1 MKNILK
7 IIIVT
12 GFVSIL
18 GLGLLFEFLEKE
30 PVAPNQASDI
40 SIGTT
45 KGEMAPDFIGT
56 TLTGETIKLSEL
68 RGKTVVINVFAS
80 WCGPCQLEAPHLAQ
94 VYNDLGGDDI
104 EFIGL
109 NFEENPSEVAAFQ
122 AAYDWVFPVVL
133 NQDGALTEIYHPI
146 GLPTSWFI
154 DPQGVIQYV
163 HIGPVTAEMLEQ
175 AIFDVQD
182 GYGNPLAIVY
192 QDTGSTK

>member
-1 MKNILK
+1 MKNILR

-12 GFVSIL
+12 GLVFPL
-18 GLGLLFEFLEKE
+18 GLGLVFEFFEKE
-30 PVAPNQASDI
+30 PVVQNQESDI
-40 SIGTT
+40 PIGIT

-56 TLTGETIKLSEL
+56 TLNGETIKLSDL

-94 VYNDLGGDDI
+94 VYKDLGGDAI

-109 NFEENPSEVAAFQ
+109 NLEENPSEVAAFQ
-122 AAYDWVFPVVL
+122 AEHEWVFPVVL
-133 NQDGALTEIYHPI
+133 NQDGVLTDIYHPI

-163 HIGPVTAEMLEQ
+163 HTGPVTAKMLEQ
-175 AIFDVQD
+175 AIFDVQE
-182 GYGNPLAIVY
+182 GYGDPLAIVY
-192 QDTGSTK
+192 

>member
-1 MKNILK
+1 MKNTLR

-12 GFVSIL
+12 GLVSIL

-30 PVAPNQASDI
+30 PVVPNQASDI

-94 VYNDLGGDDI
+94 VYKNLGGDDI

-109 NFEENPSEVAAFQ
+109 NLEENPSEVAAFQ
-122 AAYDWVFPVVL
+122 AEHEWVFPVVL
-133 NQDGALTEIYHPI
+133 NQDGVLTGRF
-146 GLPTSWFI
+146 GLQMVLLRF
-154 DPQGVIQYV
+154 
-163 HIGPVTAEMLEQ
+163 
-175 AIFDVQD
+175 
-182 GYGNPLAIVY
+182 
-192 QDTGSTK
+192 

>member
-1 MKNILK
+1 MKNTLK

-12 GFVSIL
+12 GFVSFL
-18 GLGLLFEFLEKE
+18 GLGLLFELLEKE
-30 PVAPNQASDI
+30 PVVPNQASDI

-109 NFEENPSEVAAFQ
+109 NFEENRSEVAAFQ
-122 AAYDWVFPVVL
+122 AEYDWVFPVVL
-133 NQDGALTEIYHPI
+133 NQDGALTDIYHPI

-175 AIFDVQD
+175 AIFDVQE
-182 GYGNPLAIVY
+182 GYGDPLAIVY